1 MIRKQDGFTLV
12 ELLVVIAIIGIL
24 IALLLPA
31 VQAAREAAR
40 RTQCANNLK
49 QLGLGILNH
58 ASAKK
63 TLPVSISYSSPFARG
78 CDAPG
83 QPSCSGIGWIVNTLP
98 YIEQQSLFVQFT
110 PCFKGSFFSAGGLAS
125 TVVPLGGQSC
135 QQLLAIQTPMLFC
148 PSDESVLN
156 LEIWQP
162 QLQSVGVKQEAK
174 TSYKGVVGDNQA
186 AGSSFPGSTPDCSNA
201 DYDCKGLFWRHSFLR
216 PRKIKDITDGTS
228 KTLMVG
234 EDIPLYAQSTSA
246 AYFANGDHAFCYIPL
261 NYKPNPLKP
270 TEWYNNMGFRS
281 YHGGVVQFAMCDGSV
296 RQLPEAMDH
305 MVYRALSTRAGGE
318 AVSAP

>member
-1 MIRKQDGFTLV
+1 MLRKSGGFTLV

-58 ASAKK
+58 VSAKK
-63 TLPVSISYSSPFARG
+63 KLPVSISYSTPFARG

-98 YIEQQSLFVQFT
+98 YMEQQPLFDQFA
-110 PCFKGSFFSAGGLAS
+110 PCFQGSFFSGGGLSKA
-125 TVVPLGGQSC
+125 VCRIPLATQN
-135 QQLLAIQTPMLFC
+135 PMLFC
-148 PSDESVLN
+148 PSDDSVLT
-156 LEIWQP
+156 LDIWQP
-162 QLQSVGVKQEAK
+162 QLQSVGVPKEAK
-174 TSYKGVVGDNQA
+174 TSYKGVVGDNQIG
-186 AGSSFPGSTPDCSNA
+186 GSSFPGSLPDCHNW
-201 DYDCKGLFWRHSFLR
+201 DQDCKGIFWRHSFLR

-246 AYFANGDHAFCYIPL
+246 AYFANGDHAFCYVPL

-270 TEWYNNMGFRS
+270 GEWYNNMGFRS
-281 YHGGVVQFAMCDGSV
+281 NHGSVVQFALCDGSV
-296 RQLPEAMDH
+296 RQLPETMDH
-305 MVYRALSTRAGGE
+305 LVYRRLSTRSGSETVAL
-318 AVSAP
+318 P